1 MSDPAKQRLADDD
14 SSQTNDDRA
23 TAHADI
29 CKALILAQQSARQRH
44 QTVGHS
50 QTQHDIE
57 VSVDALRTGHG
68 GVRAGGTDGTAQL
81 GAEEPVQNADQHRCD
96 NDDHNDR
103 VVESE
108 LLDPAQGDQ
117 QVVLVHVDGLIGFA
131 HDFEVNGIQRKLGQD
146 AGKDGR
152 NAHKCVQD
160 TGDEAGQQACQQ
172 RHEQGDPDVLAGQQ
186 AHDAHCTAGA
196 KGAVHGQIGHVQ
208 NTVGQVHANGHDTP
222 DKALCTGTRQSARQV
237 CQSCNDFQNNSS

>member
-1 MSDPAKQRLADDD
+1 MEDAAKHGLANDDGSQTDDD
-14 SSQTNDDRA
+14 S
-23 TAHADI
+23 TASHAHI
-29 CKALILAQQSARQRH
+29 CKALILAEQRTGQSHQRI
-44 QTVGHS
+44 GNG
-50 QTQHDIE
+50 QTQHDVE
-57 VSVDALRTGHG
+57 VGVDALCAGHG
-68 GVRAGGTDGTAQL
+68 GVGAGGADGAAQL
-81 GAEEPVQNADQHRCD
+81 GAEEPVQHG
-96 NDDHNDR
+96 DDHSRHQNDHDDG
-103 VVESE
+103 VVERE

-117 QVVLVHVDGLIGFA
+117 QVVLVHVDGLIGLA

>member
-1 MSDPAKQRLADDD
+1 M
-14 SSQTNDDRA
+14 
-23 TAHADI
+23 
-29 CKALILAQQSARQRH
+29 
-44 QTVGHS
+44 
-50 QTQHDIE
+50 
-57 VSVDALRTGHG
+57 
-68 GVRAGGTDGTAQL
+68 
-81 GAEEPVQNADQHRCD
+81 
-96 NDDHNDR
+96 
-103 VVESE
+103 ESE

-117 QVVLVHVDGLIGFA
+117 QVVLVHVDGLIGLA

-196 KGAVHGQIGHVQ
+196 KGAVHGQIGNIQYFISYINAKNHQAPEHTLRHCSKHCKCYTTHTVLHVHQ
-208 NTVGQVHANGHDTP
+208 
-222 DKALCTGTRQSARQV
+222 DKGSLCLPCLFYCYLFV
-237 CQSCNDFQNNSS
+237 